1 MSIEELREKIK
12 KGEDVSFARF
22 NDTASSVRDLV
33 LKQGSPL
40 TNASMLKAIRNSDLP
55 EKRKIDMEYQHYLNI
70 LNSKN
75 KQACLECYRISNL
88 TFARALE
95 VLNDKSDLVYY
106 KIYLQEKMKRMSKS
120 NEAYKLNADI
130 VTLNNV
136 DFSRMFLAY
145 LPKLNCDKSIQLNCW
160 QENMSVFEN
169 GFDNKT
175 LSANDAIWFLTQCP
189 DSIKIP
195 NETFENFEQ
204 VVLNSKN
211 GSYNFFFMIKYPNI
225 NFRAHEQ
232 AILDSKCG
240 MTISQYACEFSVHYA
255 KDFNKVEDN
264 VELANIPACA
274 DAIIDGDS
282 DNAVRV
288 FAENFAS
295 TLKPEV
301 LNKMYT
307 RLANSQNT
315 TCSTFGKNALNIEN
329 QM

>member
-1 MSIEELREKIK
+1 MSTEELREKIK
-12 KGEDVSFARF
+12 KGEDVDFVCY
-22 NDTASSVRDLV
+22 NNTASSVRDLV
-33 LKQGSPL
+33 LKQGSPR

-70 LNSKN
+70 LNSGN
-75 KQACLECYRISNL
+75 KQACLECYRVSNL

-95 VLNDKSDLVYY
+95 VLNDKSDLSYY
-106 KIYLQEKMKRMSKS
+106 KIYLQEKMKRRGKS
-120 NEAYKLNADI
+120 NEAYKLNTDI

-136 DFSRMFLAY
+136 EFSRMFLAY
-145 LPKLNCDKSIQLNCW
+145 LPKLGCDKSIQLNCW
-160 QENMSVFEN
+160 QENMGVFEN

-175 LSANDAIWFLTQCP
+175 LSANDAIWFLTECP
-189 DSIKIP
+189 DSVKIS
-195 NETFENFEQ
+195 NETFKNFEQ
-204 VVLNSKN
+204 VVLDSKN

-240 MTISQYACEFSVHYA
+240 ITISQYAREFGVHYA
-255 KDFNKVEDN
+255 KDFKKKEDN
-264 VELANIPACA
+264 IELANISACA
-274 DAIIDGDS
+274 EAMVDCDS

-315 TCSTFGKNALNIEN
+315 ICSDFGKQALNAEN